1 MIQDSIKNKSFVV
14 DFKKIADIHA
24 DRLKASHDEA
34 LKFMPLTASKFAELT
49 TLQDAFLDM
58 MTTRF
63 SKLQDIIGARIFPL
77 ILEILGEDAATFI
90 DKLNKLEKLDYISD
104 VDWWMELRELRN
116 QITHDYPDDYEIL
129 SKHFCALITSVHEL
143 LVFWGELKLKIDLLT
158 K

>member
-1 MIQDSIKNKSFVV
+1 MIQDSMKNKSFIA

-24 DRLKASHDEA
+24 DRLRASHDEV

-129 SKHFCALITSVHEL
+129 AKHFCALITSVHEL

>member
-1 MIQDSIKNKSFVV
+1 MTKENKKQKLFIL

-24 DRLKASHDEA
+24 DRLKNAHGEVV
-34 LKFMPLTASKFAELT
+34 KFAPLTASKFAELT
-49 TLQDAFLDM
+49 ISQVAFLDM

-90 DKLNKLEKLDYISD
+90 DKLNKLEKLNYISE

-129 SKHFCALITSVHEL
+129 AKHFCALIERANEL
-143 LVFWGELKLKIDLLT
+143 VIFWDELKLKIDLLT